1 MLNDQE
7 KLTWKEAL
15 IPYLASLIGCTFV
28 AIAVNVFFV
37 PFQLL
42 SSGISGVAII
52 VYFLTGLPIGVA
64 IFLMN
69 IPIMLACYKFMGRRY
84 TAVSIV
90 GTIMLSVI
98 VDATNFMATWKPVH
112 DAMTSCIAGGIL
124 SGLGFG
130 ILYKYDGNSGGLDV
144 IGAILKKFY
153 SFEMGTAVMLI
164 NTVILFWAAYLFSLE
179 LAILT
184 FVSIYITAVVTTKV
198 VLGTK
203 QRKAVMIISNK
214 AYEISRHLMKQ
225 VGRGVTYLH
234 GQGGYTME
242 DREVIYTAVKLTE
255 VSKVKAIVNRI
266 DPQAFMTISD
276 ASEVEGQGFTIPLD
290 PPEPHYPA

>member
-1 MLNDQE
+1 
-7 KLTWKEAL
+7 
-15 IPYLASLIGCTFV
+15 
-28 AIAVNVFFV
+28 
-37 PFQLL
+37 
-42 SSGISGVAII
+42 
-52 VYFLTGLPIGVA
+52 
-64 IFLMN
+64 
-69 IPIMLACYKFMGRRY
+69 
-84 TAVSIV
+84 
-90 GTIMLSVI
+90 
-98 VDATNFMATWKPVH
+98 
-112 DAMTSCIAGGIL
+112 
-124 SGLGFG
+124 
-130 ILYKYDGNSGGLDV
+130 
-144 IGAILKKFY
+144 
-153 SFEMGTAVMLI
+153 MGTAVMLI

-184 FVSIYITAVVTTKV
+184 FVSIYITAVVTNKV

>member
-15 IPYLASLIGCTFV
+15 IPYVASLIGCTFV
-28 AIAVNVFFV
+28 AIAVNTFFV

-84 TAVSIV
+84 TTVSIV

-98 VDATNFMATWKPVH
+98 VDATSFMATWKPVH

-124 SGLGFG
+124 SGIGFG

-184 FVSIYITAVVTTKV
+184 FVSIYITAVVTNKV
-198 VLGTK
+198 VLGMK

-214 AYEISRHLMKQ
+214 AQEISHHLMKQ

-234 GQGGYTME
+234 GQGAYTME
-242 DREVIYTAVKLTE
+242 DREVIYSAVKLTE
-255 VSKVKAIVNRI
+255 ISKVKAIVNRI

-276 ASEVEGQGFTIPLD
+276 ASEVEGQGFTLPLN
-290 PPEPHYPA
+290 PPKQHYPD